1 MQKVKKI
8 ILLQLKEC
16 EPCEEFKTKF
26 EQVANLDKYNEISF
40 ETYDIEDGQ
49 EGTKLVGKYQVSGI
63 PTIILLDGNDE
74 VVDKIIGSIEKEEF
88 VEIID
93 DCLNKQEGEEENDN

>member
-8 ILLQLKEC
+8 ILLYLNEC

-40 ETYDIEDGQ
+40 ESYDIEDD
-49 EGTKLVGKYQVSGI
+49 ESSKLVEKYQVHAI
-63 PTIILLDGNDE
+63 PTTILLDANDE
-74 VVDKIIGSIEKEEF
+74 PIDKIIGSIEKEEF
-88 VEIID
+88 IEIIN
-93 DCLNKQEGEEENDN
+93 DCLNTQEGEENDN